1 MYNSWRRWWESHIS
15 ADDFLMWSS
24 QRDADFLGVIFHV
37 YESEE
42 SADESEGREGD
53 VESSREGKRVVREFT
68 PGYWNVT
75 EELSTEGAEQTG
87 MIISYKCI
95 ISSNRYSCLWL

>member
-1 MYNSWRRWWESHIS
+1 MYNSWRRWWESHLS

-42 SADESEGREGD
+42 SADESESREED
-53 VESSREGKRVVREFT
+53 VAAPSEGKRVVRKFI

-75 EELSTEGAEQTG
+75 EELSTEGTEQTG
-87 MIISYKCI
+87 MIISSIKI
-95 ISSNRYSCLWL
+95 